1 MKMRCTAAAAATWP
15 LSRVQ
20 LSAPG
25 CAQRR
30 LYFWHTRREGDDGD
44 VNFISRGIKHDV
56 INRNYQN
63 IFFHKAQTREA
74 SWRPVLLVP
83 GTSRDMTRCDWYGC
97 RSLLN
102 IPHSIS
108 LLVIADSDEQRP

>member
-1 MKMRCTAAAAATWP
+1 MKMRCIAAAAATWP

-30 LYFWHTRREGDDGD
+30 LYFWHERDDGD
-44 VNFISRGIKHDV
+44 VNFISHGIKHDV

-63 IFFHKAQTREA
+63 IFFHKAHKR
-74 SWRPVLLVP
+74 SKLV
-83 GTSRDMTRCDWYGC
+83 GAW
-97 RSLLN
+97 N
-102 IPHSIS
+102 I
-108 LLVIADSDEQRP
+108 A